1 MTRHAQ
7 DNAGDRPVSDA
18 TLRDLAGYNIRRA
31 SNAVQADLVRT
42 LAPFELRM
50 ITYSALVLIVDN
62 PGLRQT
68 QLAEALAI
76 ERSNL
81 VVVID
86 DLERRELIGRNPMPT
101 DRRAYALT
109 ATLAG
114 TRLCRKATRAVRA
127 HEARILSLLSEE
139 ERQVLASTLRRIEQ
153 AANDEG

>member
-1 MTRHAQ
+1 MPRSVQ
-7 DNAGDRPVSDA
+7 VNAADAPVSDA

-31 SNAVQADLVRT
+31 STAVQADLART
-42 LAPFELRM
+42 LAPFDLRM

-86 DLERRELIGRNPMPT
+86 DLERRALIGRNPMPN

-127 HEARILSLLSEE
+127 HEARILAPLSEE
-139 ERQVLASTLRRIEQ
+139 ERQLLAGALRGIER
-153 AANDEG
+153 AANGAQ